1 MTSLL
6 QFTPAQPP
14 STAWRG
20 ERTIR
25 SLRLVLLGVL
35 LLLCVA
41 CSRSYR
47 AGDEVMVE
55 WEGKEYQAVILST
68 DGPTKFKVHYDGYD
82 DTWDEVVVRS
92 RIKSFRRGDE
102 PRPEPP
108 SKVRQK
114 AALAAQTN
122 TYRLGDHVRVE
133 WAGRYYPAQIVDV
146 VGKERYRVKYDNYG
160 DEWNENV
167 SLSRIQPR

>member
-1 MTSLL
+1 MASSLP
-6 QFTPAQPP
+6 FPPPRPPA
-14 STAWRG
+14 TAWRG
-20 ERTIR
+20 EHARRFRTAA
-25 SLRLVLLGVL
+25 LGAL
-35 LLLCVA
+35 LLVCVA

-55 WEGKEYQAVILST
+55 WEGKEYQAVILEAK
-68 DGPTKFKVHYDGYD
+68 GPTKFKVHYDGYD
-82 DTWDEVVVRS
+82 DIWDEEVVRS

-114 AALAAQTN
+114 AALAAQSN

-133 WAGRYYPAQIVDV
+133 WSGKYYPAEIIDV
-146 VGKERYRVKYDNYG
+146 VGKERYRVKYDGYG
-160 DEWNENV
+160 NEWNENV

>member
-1 MTSLL
+1 VIRAALL
-6 QFTPAQPP
+6 AV
-14 STAWRG
+14 
-20 ERTIR
+20 
-25 SLRLVLLGVL
+25 VLLV
-35 LLLCVA
+35 CVA

-55 WEGKEYQAVILST
+55 WEGKEYAAVILSL

-82 DTWDEVVVRS
+82 EAWDEVVVRS
-92 RIKSFRRGDE
+92 RIKGYRKGDE

-108 SKVRQK
+108 AKVRQK

-133 WAGRYYPAQIVDV
+133 WSGRYYPAQIVDV
-146 VGKERYRVKYDNYG
+146 VGKERYRVHYEGYG
-160 DEWNENV
+160 TEWDENV
-167 SLSRIQPR
+167 SLNRIQPR